1 MQSKLKEFIDK
12 TYHKRSDQTLS
23 VAAIHRAFVETLT
36 PDEARLC
43 PKWHV
48 RKMLDELG
56 YLVALDASGTIA
68 VAGLSTE
75 PMPRYEKINGRLT
88 FVRP

>member
-1 MQSKLKEFIDK
+1 MQDKLKEFIDAK
-12 TYHKRSDQTLS
+12 FHKRSDQTIS

-36 PDEARLC
+36 PDESKLC
-43 PKWHV
+43 PKWHT
-48 RKMLDELG
+48 RKMLEELG

-75 PMPRYEKINGRLT
+75 PAPRYEKINGRLT
-88 FVRP
+88 FIRP